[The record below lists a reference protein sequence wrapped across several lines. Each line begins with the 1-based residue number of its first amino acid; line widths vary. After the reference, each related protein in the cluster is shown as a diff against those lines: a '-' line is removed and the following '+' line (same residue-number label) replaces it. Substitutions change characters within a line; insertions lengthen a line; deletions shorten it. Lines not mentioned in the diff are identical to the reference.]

1 MTGNNDIILNFVK
14 YQSYGVSHWIVNA
27 HWTYRVSITK
37 IIIHEQLSRFL
48 YWHSVMP
55 PESTRI
61 CQETV
66 LSESFCWV
74 DKNGLREISSLSPQ
88 TLQLSGTRALQRL
101 LGSSPDVRINS
112 RNSAWSFKQIKELPA
127 NCERFL
133 NPLGLEAR
141 TDHSS
146 LCQDWK

>member
-1 MTGNNDIILNFVK
+1 MSSYQDFSTDIL
-14 YQSYGVSHWIVNA
+14 
-27 HWTYRVSITK
+27 
-37 IIIHEQLSRFL
+37 LC
-48 YWHSVMP
+48 P

-66 LSESFCWV
+66 LSESFCRV

-101 LGSSPDVRINS
+101 LGSSPDVRRNS

-146 LCQDWK
+146 LCQD